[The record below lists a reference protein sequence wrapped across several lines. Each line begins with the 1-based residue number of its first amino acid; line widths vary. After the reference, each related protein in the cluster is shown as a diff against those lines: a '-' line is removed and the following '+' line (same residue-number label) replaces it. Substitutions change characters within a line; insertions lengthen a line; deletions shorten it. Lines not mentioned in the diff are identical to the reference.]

1 MYGMGSHGHRPEE
14 SEEEYDVF
22 AEGQFKVSDL
32 FFMLT
37 FVKLRW
43 EVFTLLPFLQ
53 DILLD

>member
-43 EVFTLLPFLQ
+43 GVFILLPFLQ